1 MPYLSS
7 RCGTKIALE
16 ELENK
21 KKGTSSMFFD
31 LEKWLTIL
39 KDLEEYPKNLNIN
52 IEAILITIGIFSF
65 GLR

>member
-1 MPYLSS
+1 
-7 RCGTKIALE
+7 
-16 ELENK
+16 
-21 KKGTSSMFFD
+21 MFFD

-52 IEAILITIGIFSF
+52 IETILITIGIFSF

>member
-1 MPYLSS
+1 MEVKDKCYQSCFFLLVTFMPYLSS

-39 KDLEEYPKNLNIN
+39 KDLEEYPKI
-52 IEAILITIGIFSF
+52 
-65 GLR
+65 